1 MDKGTGKLRAGNG
14 WGVSLTVLLVLLLG
28 LGRKM
33 WSAAAEEAG
42 GHFCIKRRRRDLELC
57 VSQET

>member
-28 LGRKM
+28 VGRKTG
-33 WSAAAEEAG
+33 SAAAEEAG
-42 GHFCIKRRRRDLELC
+42 GRFCIKRRRRDLELC